1 MLHAVVSRQLAS
13 NPTLLAGWNGARRVT
28 SKPGVARG
36 GIVSTPAAGIA
47 LATPPDRV
55 PLQRN
60 GETNRPPRWLHV
72 MAIL

>member
-36 GIVSTPAAGIA
+36 GIVSTPAASIA
-47 LATPPDRV
+47 PSAPPV
-55 PLQRN
+55 
-60 GETNRPPRWLHV
+60 
-72 MAIL
+72 AAAA